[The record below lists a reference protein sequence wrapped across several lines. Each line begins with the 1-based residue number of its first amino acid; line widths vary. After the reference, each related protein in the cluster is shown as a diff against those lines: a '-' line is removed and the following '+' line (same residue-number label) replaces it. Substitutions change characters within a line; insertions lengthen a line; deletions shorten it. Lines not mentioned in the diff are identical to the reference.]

1 MTANGMKV
9 WHFSEM
15 GYHPAWPQLG
25 DSYRVIIPS
34 RLYDPQIGADLYHRY
49 LDEWALCDEL
59 GINIMVNE
67 HHATATCSDSVCT
80 IPLAI
85 LARETKK
92 VRLLALGF
100 PIANRENPIR
110 VAEEYAMIDVISRG
124 RVEMGFVKGV
134 PFEIAPANSSP
145 ADLMERFW
153 EAHDLI
159 LKAMTSHD
167 GPFSWEGTHF
177 HYRSV
182 NVWPRPW
189 QQPHPPVWM
198 PVGSPGS
205 AMEAAERGI
214 IIGVL
219 NTGWVRTPAIFAAYR
234 KKAAEVGRAAP
245 PDRLAYMAL
254 IGVGETSEEGRRRA
268 DQILGYSRTSGIVAP
283 QFANPPGYV
292 AAPAAAQMLKG
303 GGAMAARATRV
314 QTKDGRPI
322 NPRTMSVDDAIDAG
336 LVFAGTPDQVFEQL
350 KAFYDH
356 VGGFGH
362 LLMMG
367 QGGTISHEDTV
378 ANLTLFS
385 KEVLPRLAELG

>member
-1 MTANGMKV
+1 MMQT

-15 GYHPAWPQLG
+15 AYHPAWGHLG
-25 DSYRVIIPS
+25 DSYRVVIPNS
-34 RLYDPQIGADLYHRY
+34 LYDPKIGADLYHRY

-59 GINIMVNE
+59 GINIMTNE
-67 HHATATCSDSVCT
+67 HHATATCADSVCT
-80 IPLAI
+80 IPMAI

-92 VRLLALGF
+92 VRLLALGM

-110 VAEEYAMIDVISRG
+110 VAEEYAMLDVISRG
-124 RVEMGFVKGV
+124 RIDMGFVKGV
-134 PFEIAPANSSP
+134 PFEIAPANSNP

-159 LKAMTSHD
+159 LKALTSHD
-167 GPFSWEGTHF
+167 GPFNWEGTHF
-177 HYRSV
+177 HYRQV
-182 NVWPRPW
+182 NVWPRPY

-205 AMEAAERGI
+205 AMEAAARGI
-214 IIGVL
+214 TIGVL
-219 NTGWVRTPAIFAAYR
+219 NTGWVATPGIFGAYR
-234 KKAAEVGRAAP
+234 KAAAEAGHEARP
-245 PDRLAYMAL
+245 HHLAYMAL
-254 IGVGETSEEGRRRA
+254 IGVGRTREEGRRRA

-292 AAPAAAQMLKG
+292 APKLAGQVIKSAGAG
-303 GGAMAARATRV
+303 GARATRL
-314 QTKDGRPI
+314 QTRDGKPI
-322 NPRTMSVDDAIDAG
+322 NPRTVSVEDAIGAG
-336 LVFAGTPDQVFEQL
+336 LVFAGTADDVWDQL
-350 KAFYDH
+350 KSFYDH

-367 QGGTISHEDTV
+367 QGGTITHEDTV
-378 ANLTLFS
+378 DNLTLFS

>member
-1 MTANGMKV
+1 MMHT

-15 GYHPAWPQLG
+15 AYHPAWEHLD

-34 RLYDPQIGADLYHRY
+34 RLYDPKVGADLYHRY

-59 GINIMVNE
+59 GINIMTNE
-67 HHATATCSDSVCT
+67 HHATATCADSVCT
-80 IPLAI
+80 IPMAI

-92 VRLLALGF
+92 VRLLALGM

-110 VAEEYAMIDVISRG
+110 VAEEYS
-124 RVEMGFVKGV
+124 
-134 PFEIAPANSSP
+134 
-145 ADLMERFW
+145 
-153 EAHDLI
+153 I

-182 NVWPRPW
+182 NIWPRPY

-198 PVGSPGS
+198 PVGSAGS
-205 AMEAAERGI
+205 AIEAAARGI
-214 IIGVL
+214 TIGTL
-219 NTGWVRTPAIFAAYR
+219 NTGWARTPGIFEAYR
-234 KKAAEVGRAAP
+234 KTAAETGHPATH
-245 PDRLAYMAL
+245 DKLAYMAL
-254 IGVGETSEEGRRRA
+254 IGVGRTREEGWRRA
-268 DQILGYSRTSGIVAP
+268 DQILDYSRTSGIVAP

-292 AAPAAAQMLKG
+292 APAMAAQAIKG
-303 GGAMAARATRV
+303 SATTARATRL
-314 QTKDGRPI
+314 QTRDGKPI
-322 NPRTMSVDDAIDAG
+322 NPRTVGVEDAIGAG
-336 LVFAGTPDQVFEQL
+336 LVFAGTPDDVWDQL
-350 KAFYDH
+350 KSFYDH

-367 QGGTISHEDTV
+367 QGGHISHEDTV
-378 ANLTLFS
+378 DNLTLFS

>member
-1 MTANGMKV
+1 MMHA

-15 GYHPAWPQLG
+15 AYHPAWPHLNE
-25 DSYRVIIPS
+25 SYRVIIPS
-34 RLYDPQIGADLYHRY
+34 RLYDPKVGADLYHRY

-59 GINIMVNE
+59 GINIMTNE
-67 HHATATCSDSVCT
+67 HHATATCADSVCT
-80 IPLAI
+80 IPMAI
-85 LARETKK
+85 LARETSK
-92 VRLLALGF
+92 VRLLALGM

-110 VAEEYAMIDVISRG
+110 VAEEYSMLDVISRG
-124 RVEMGFVKGV
+124 RIEMGFVKGV
-134 PFEIAPANSSP
+134 PFEISPANSNP

-182 NVWPRPW
+182 NVWPRPY

-205 AMEAAERGI
+205 AREAASRGI
-214 IIGVL
+214 VIGVL
-219 NTGWVRTPAIFAAYR
+219 NTGWVATPGIFGAYR
-234 KKAAEVGRAAP
+234 ETAARHGREATP
-245 PDRLAYMAL
+245 HHLAYMAL
-254 IGVGETSEEGRRRA
+254 IGVGRTREEGWRRA
-268 DQILGYSRTSGIVAP
+268 DQILDYSRTSGVVAP

-292 AAPAAAQMLKG
+292 APKMAAQAIKAAGAG
-303 GGAMAARATRV
+303 GARATRL
-314 QTKDGRPI
+314 QTRDGKPI
-322 NPRTMSVDDAIDAG
+322 NPRTVNVEDAINAG
-336 LVFAGTPDQVFEQL
+336 LVFAGTPDDVWDQL

-367 QGGTISHEDTV
+367 QGGHISHEDTV
-378 ANLTLFS
+378 DNLTLFS
-385 KEVLPRLAELG
+385 KEVLPRLAELA